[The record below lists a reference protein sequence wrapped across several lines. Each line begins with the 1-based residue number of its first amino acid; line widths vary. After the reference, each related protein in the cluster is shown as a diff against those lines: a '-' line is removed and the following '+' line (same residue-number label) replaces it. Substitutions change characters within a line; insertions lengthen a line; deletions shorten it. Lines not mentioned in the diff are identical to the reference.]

1 LIRDPLGLGVAV
13 LAACVLV
20 LVGVKTVKLL
30 GKEERDMLGSVP
42 IPAADR
48 IWKLLG

>member
-1 LIRDPLGLGVAV
+1 
-13 LAACVLV
+13 LAAAVIAACALV

-48 IWKLLG
+48 LLRFLS